1 MISEFISG
9 VLERLGA
16 APEIRDEPEDGDMDP
31 WRDRIDQ
38 IDRILLALLNERSK
52 AANIIGQIKKKLG
65 VPVYAPRREEQV
77 LDQVRDANKGPLPDS
92 AVRHLFERI
101 IDETRSLERHLSQDE
116 SDRSTKRTSA

>member
-1 MISEFISG
+1 MISEFTSG

-16 APEIRDEPEDGDMDP
+16 TPEIRDEPEEGDMDP

-38 IDRILLALLNERSK
+38 IDLILLALLNERSK

>member
-16 APEIRDEPEDGDMDP
+16 APEIRDESEDGDMDS

-38 IDRILLALLNERSK
+38 IDLILLALLNERSK

-65 VPVYAPRREEQV
+65 VPVYAPKREEQV

-92 AVRHLFERI
+92 AVCQLFERI
-101 IDETRSLERHLSQDE
+101 IDETRSLEQ
-116 SDRSTKRTSA
+116 

>member
-1 MISEFISG
+1 MISDIISKALG
-9 VLERLGA
+9 RLGA
-16 APEIRDEPEDGDMDP
+16 APEIGDEPTNDDIGS

-38 IDRILLALLNERSK
+38 IDLILLALLNERSK

-77 LDQVRDANKGPLPDS
+77 LDQVREANEGPLPDT

-101 IDETRSLERHLSQDE
+101 IDETRSLERQLSDDE
-116 SDRSTKRTSA
+116 SDRPEERR